1 LQTLDGARN
10 VIYLGTV
17 SKTLSPALRLG
28 YLVVPRALSPTF
40 RAAKRLADRHTPC
53 LEQEAL
59 TDLITSGAYE
69 RHVRR
74 VRRRNGERRAALLTA
89 LQAQLRDQVRVAG
102 AEAGLHVVAWLP
114 RLPMDQEATFV
125 AAARAAGVGLYPIT
139 PLYDPSFTSDRP
151 DHSGFVMG
159 YASLD
164 DRDITRGVER
174 LTAALEAVTAQ
185 RPSQRQ
191 AVR

>member
-1 LQTLDGARN
+1 
-10 VIYLGTV
+10 V

-28 YLVVPRALSPTF
+28 YLVVPQALSPVF
-40 RAAKRLADRHTPC
+40 RAAKRLADRHTPG

-59 TDLITSGAYE
+59 TDLIASGAYE

-74 VRRRNGERRAALLTA
+74 VRRRNGERRAALLVA
-89 LQAQLRDQVRVAG
+89 LQTQLRDQVQVVG
-102 AEAGLHVVAWLP
+102 AEAGLHVVAWLT
-114 RLPMDQEATFV
+114 RFPMDQEAILV
-125 AAARAAGVGLYPIT
+125 AAARAAGVGVYPIT
-139 PLYDPSFTSDRP
+139 PLYDPSSTSDRP

-164 DRDITRGVER
+164 DRGITRGVER
-174 LTAALEAVTAQ
+174 LTAALEGVTAQ